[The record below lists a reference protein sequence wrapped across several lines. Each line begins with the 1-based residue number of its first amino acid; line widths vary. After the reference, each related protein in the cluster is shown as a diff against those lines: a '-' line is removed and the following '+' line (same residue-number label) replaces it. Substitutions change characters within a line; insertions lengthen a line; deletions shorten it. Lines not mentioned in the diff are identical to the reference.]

1 MLKKRVI
8 TAVCLL
14 PAVVV
19 VVWFDEPLPWLT
31 IFAAIWGV
39 LAAVEFYKA
48 VSNSKQKVLP
58 LTVLGLI
65 LTLLFI
71 ISRDS
76 QLLDILG
83 KSFDTGLINPVLLAA
98 TAVLPFIWLLLR
110 RRGGI
115 YNSWVW
121 TVTGILYI
129 GWLLSHLVALR
140 GLDFGRDWVLFALF
154 VTFASDSAAYFIGS
168 AWGKHHL
175 APSISP
181 RKTWEGAAGGILG
194 AVLISLLLIL
204 LLELPINYI
213 QAIPLAIAVSIFGQF
228 GDLLES
234 LFKRN
239 VGVKDSGNAMPGH
252 GGFLDRID
260 SVVFAGAVV
269 YYYAAVLCNG

>member
-1 MLKKRVI
+1 MLKKRVV

-14 PAVVV
+14 PVVV
-19 VVWFDEPLPWLT
+19 VAIWFDKPLPWLT
-31 IFAAIWGV
+31 ILVAIWGV
-39 LAAVEFYKA
+39 LAAAEFYR
-48 VSNSKQKVLP
+48 VISSSRQNIFP

-83 KSFDTGLINPVLLAA
+83 KSFDTSLITPVLLAA
-98 TAVLPFIWLLLR
+98 TAVLPLIWLLLR
-110 RRGGI
+110 RRGNI

-129 GWLLSHLVALR
+129 GWLLGHLVALR
-140 GLDFGRDWVLFALF
+140 GLDSGRDWVLFALF

-168 AWGKHHL
+168 AWGKHRL
-175 APSISP
+175 APAISP
-181 RKTWEGAAGGILG
+181 KKTWEGAAGGIVG
-194 AVLISLLLIL
+194 AIAIGLLLVL

-213 QAIPLAIAVSIFGQF
+213 QAVPLAVAISIFGQF

-239 VGVKDSGNAMPGH
+239 MGVKDSGKAMPGH
-252 GGFLDRID
+252 GGFLDRMD

-269 YYYAAVLCNG
+269 YYYAAVLCSG